1 MNSPTLRN
9 IIHYMSYTATMNS
22 LQGPSKSRG
31 VSSTSPGH
39 ETHSPHRQNHTMQS
53 FLAQRR
59 IYKQLEKQ
67 IVIKHDKS
75 ENILTHER
83 RYWYRREG
91 GLGSED
97 REPNDGEAAA
107 KRREHG
113 HRTIIAGPT
122 LEPRHSTRQH
132 LEREGDVETA
142 DYNPSVQTD
151 PYTINTRDTLGGNTD
166 MMVTGIVRERPRH
179 GRQLPRRSST
189 TNGVEGSRW
198 SVDEDEDDGDED
210 MEKILLVTYEG
221 DTDPMDPHNWSF
233 ACRAAYT
240 TLLGCVS
247 TAVLFSSTI
256 DASVVISTKHLFN
269 TSFELQTVPTG
280 KFNDCFP
287 SVLFDIKLIKILGFV
302 IIAVFLIGLGMGS
315 MLTAPLSELFGRN
328 PLYIVCLT
336 CFMLFDMGAGLAQ
349 NVGQRSV
356 CRGLAGLFGS
366 APLVCA
372 AASLVDLWSIIERVY
387 AFPYFAILA
396 FLGPLF
402 GPLPGNFI
410 NQAPSVSW
418 RWVDWLTII
427 VTGFLLALVLLFLPE
442 TYSPIRL
449 HWKAKQLRRLTG
461 DDRYRAPM
469 EFNRDRFTRRIALA
483 LSRPFILCTGEP
495 IILFFS
501 LYLSVIFIILYTF
514 SSGYVAIFEK
524 ANGLSQGQAGVA
536 FLAIMVG
543 VILSGILV
551 PLSMK
556 MTRRDIYRAR
566 DRGLARPAPE
576 SNLYMAMFGAPAI
589 PIGLFWMGWTASPS
603 ILVWSP
609 IVASVVFG
617 FGILCVFVSA
627 YQYVAA
633 AYEFHPGSALASLQ
647 MFRLTAAGVMAVIA
661 DIMYNKLGTHWTLT
675 VLGGIATFFLPVPYM
690 LFIWGHKVRDCSR
703 YAPTETP

>member
-1 MNSPTLRN
+1 
-9 IIHYMSYTATMNS
+9 
-22 LQGPSKSRG
+22 
-31 VSSTSPGH
+31 
-39 ETHSPHRQNHTMQS
+39 MQS

-269 TSFELQTVPTG
+269 TSFELQTVPT
-280 KFNDCFP
+280 
-287 SVLFDIKLIKILGFV
+287 
-302 IIAVFLIGLGMGS
+302 AVFLIGLGMGS

-543 VILSGILV
+543 VISIRH
-551 PLSMK
+551 P
-556 MTRRDIYRAR
+556 

-675 VLGGIATFFLPVPYM
+675 VLGGD
-690 LFIWGHKVRDCSR
+690 RDLLSSCSL
-703 YAPTETP
+703 YAFHMGA